1 MVVILDIKKLK
12 YRKTAIELNSVAIEL
27 FKMLFVNFVI
37 FYILI
42 GQKSYLDSSGDL
54 DLKNA
59 LQYAFN
65 TLYN

>member
-1 MVVILDIKKLK
+1 MDIKKLK